1 MIPVLNI
8 CSYYCEKGYKT
19 ICNASHFNKSFGFYI
34 MYLIKKAPYKS
45 INLHEMM
52 TQASNG

>member
-8 CSYYCEKGYKT
+8 CSYYCEKGYRT